1 MSHRRKTGEIPQ
13 RGWEQ
18 AHLERLI
25 EELQVVRLELLEL
38 ETNCTP
44 LSGELRPSYRQSGIN
59 LLHYLALRRRDIRPL
74 QEKLAVL
81 GLSSLGRAEAHVLAS
96 VSAVLKVLYNLA
108 GIKNAANVQSPV
120 GFADGKLL
128 LEQHTEALLGPKPGS
143 RGVRIMVTMPS
154 EAADD
159 YLLVR
164 ELLASGM
171 DCMRINCAHDDPA
184 AWGLMV
190 ENLRRAKRELG
201 KKCRIL
207 MDLAGPKL
215 RTGPI
220 EADSQV
226 IKWRPKRDRLGRVL
240 EPARI
245 WLRPEGGNESP
256 DSTADAVL
264 IFPADWLAELRAG
277 DSLEFVDTRGA
288 NRTIAIVG
296 EVGPCRWGESEKT
309 AYVTSGIPMHQGRS
323 GHHGKRRSAKNA
335 AKVGELRQADS
346 YIALKRGDV
355 LVLTRD
361 LRPGRKARYDEHGK
375 LLSPA
380 SIGCTLPEVFAAAKP
395 GERIWL
401 DDGKIG
407 GIIRSA
413 DGEKLKVEI
422 TQARPQGE
430 KLRGEKGI
438 NLPDSKLRISCLTA
452 KDLEDLRFIVKH
464 AHMVG
469 MSFVQEVDD
478 VHNLQSQLAALGAAN
493 LGVVLKIET
502 RRGFEMLP
510 DLLLAAMRSHAA
522 GVMIARGDLAV
533 ECGYERLAEVQEEI
547 LWLCEA
553 AHIPVVWATQ
563 VLETLAQSG
572 LPSRAEI
579 TDAAMGERAEC
590 VMLNKGPHIIEAMRV
605 LDNILQRME
614 SHQTKKSPMLRQLR
628 WWERTQTH
636 CTFPTTSTNGHAHS
650 SKQATDIEKTST

>member
-1 MSHRRKTGEIPQ
+1 MPHGRKVEKNPQ
-13 RGWEQ
+13 KRWEQ
-18 AHLERLI
+18 PQLEKLA
-25 EELQVVRLELLEL
+25 EELQVVRLDLLEL
-38 ETNCTP
+38 ETSCAAIAA
-44 LSGELRPSYRQSGIN
+44 GLRSSYRQSGIN

-74 QEKLAVL
+74 QEKLAAL

-96 VSAVLKVLYNLA
+96 VDAVLRILYTLA
-108 GIKNAANVQSPV
+108 GAGNQDKAQSPV
-120 GFADGKLL
+120 DFIDGKLL

-171 DCMRINCAHDDPA
+171 DCMRINCAHDDPM
-184 AWGLMV
+184 AWGRMV

-220 EADSQV
+220 EAESRV
-226 IKWRPKRDRLGRVL
+226 VKWRPKRDRFGRVL

-245 WLRPEGGNESP
+245 WLRPEGGIEPP
-256 DSTADAVL
+256 DAAADAVL
-264 IFPADWLAELRAG
+264 VFPADWLAELRAG

-288 NRTIAIVG
+288 SRTIVIVG

-309 AYVTSGIPMHQGRS
+309 AYVTSGIPMHRVRS
-323 GHHGKRRSAKNA
+323 GHHGKRRSAKTT
-335 AKVGELRQADS
+335 AKVEELRQADS
-346 YIALKRGDV
+346 YIVLKRGDL

-361 LRPGRKARYDEHGK
+361 LRPGRKAQHDVHGK

-380 SIGCTLPEVFAAAKP
+380 TIGCTLPEVFAAAKP

-413 DGEKLKVEI
+413 DGEQLQVEI

-452 KDLEDLRFIVKH
+452 KDLEDLGFIVKH

-469 MSFVQEVDD
+469 MSFVQEVED
-478 VHNLQSQLAALGAAN
+478 VHNLQSQLAAVGAAN

-553 AHIPVVWATQ
+553 AHVPVVWATQ
-563 VLETLAQSG
+563 VLETFAQSG

-590 VMLNKGPHIIEAMRV
+590 VMLNKGPHIIEAIRV

-614 SHQTKKSPMLRQLR
+614 AHQTKKSPMLRQLR
-628 WWERTQTH
+628 WWERAQTH
-636 CTFPTTSTNGHAHS
+636 CTLPVTTMDME
-650 SKQATDIEKTST
+650 KATK